1 MCNNFRN
8 LAVLIF
14 FFIYLMNLK
23 ILIPPYNLILIY
35 FILGL
40 SISFLKLNNNFLLNR
55 KLFTQIVLLSSIFF
69 AYILSSLLNDT
80 FNFDYLKEI
89 FFLNIVFLFSAY
101 FFEKK
106 YRNIDIDLV
115 VTVLGVAVFFQLG
128 LSLLAFLNTTV
139 FNFIFS
145 IIDVDNIGMEGL
157 DRLNEARM
165 VGVGKSFFGS
175 GILNSFILIVL
186 AFQISKYRKFIFL
199 NSVLYI
205 GIFILGF
212 LSSRTTL
219 IGMVLSLIFFLK
231 NPVFLYRLII
241 LIISFLILLIPFQNS
256 IFGSKRILEL
266 IDFGFDMF
274 FNFHNSQARDSLLV
288 LWDMFL
294 IRPESLKTWL
304 IGDALF
310 RSPEGGYYKDSD
322 VGYIRIIFG
331 SGVIGLIFFIYI
343 HLYTIIKSSYFRQ
356 SKLLLISIISLFIL
370 LNFKGVANMYFI
382 FILFYLLNSEQKE
395 NIKC

>member
-1 MCNNFRN
+1 MCNNFRI
-8 LAVLIF
+8 LSVIIF
-14 FFIYLMNLK
+14 FFIYLLNLK
-23 ILIPPYNLILIY
+23 IFIPPYNLIVIY

-40 SISFLKLNNNFLLNR
+40 GVSFLKLNNSFLLNR
-55 KLFTQIVLLSSIFF
+55 KLFTQILLLSSIFF
-69 AYILSSLLNDT
+69 AYILSSILNNT

-89 FFLNIVFLFSAY
+89 FLLNIVFLFSAY
-101 FFEKK
+101 LFYEKHK
-106 YRNIDIDLV
+106 NIDIDLV
-115 VTVLGVAVFFQLG
+115 VTILGVVIFSQLF

-145 IIDVDNIGMEGL
+145 IINIDNIGMEGL

-175 GILNSFILIVL
+175 GVLNSFILIVL

-199 NSVLYI
+199 NLILYI
-205 GIFILGF
+205 GIIILGF

-219 IGMVLSLIFFLK
+219 IGMVLSLIFFFK
-231 NPVFLYRLII
+231 NPVFLYRSII
-241 LIISFLILLIPFQNS
+241 LIISFLILVFPFQNS
-256 IFGSKRILEL
+256 IFSSKRILEL

-288 LWDMFL
+288 LWDMFS
-294 IRPESLKTWL
+294 IRPESFKTWL

-343 HLYTIIKSSYFRQ
+343 HLYIIFKSSYFRQ
-356 SKLLLISIISLFIL
+356 SKLLLVSIIALFIL

-382 FILFYLLNSEQKE
+382 FILFYLLNNEKKE